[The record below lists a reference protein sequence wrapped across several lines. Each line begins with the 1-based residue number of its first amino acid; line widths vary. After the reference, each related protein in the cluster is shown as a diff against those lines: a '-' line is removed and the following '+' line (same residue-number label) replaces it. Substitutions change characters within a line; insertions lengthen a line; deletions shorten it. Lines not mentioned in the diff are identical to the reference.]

1 MYFDVC
7 LAGNNISMRNKLVQ
21 AVELWWIIVI
31 VRSELYERIGDS
43 VSSDDIISN
52 EERTIIIIL
61 RYLIDENKR

>member
-7 LAGNNISMRNKLVQ
+7 LAGNNISTRNKLVQ

>member
-7 LAGNNISMRNKLVQ
+7 LAGNNISTRNKLVQ

-43 VSSDDIISN
+43 VS
-52 EERTIIIIL
+52 
-61 RYLIDENKR
+61 